1 LFNGIYDIDDKRN
14 DNDDNN
20 NMSSEIQSFGQTHDN
35 KRGRK
40 RKKAVDKDE
49 EDVFY
54 IHFIKFII

>member
-1 LFNGIYDIDDKRN
+1 MQLCKN